1 MQKFGGLVL
10 ALFCVLALC
19 SCAKAG
25 PEQPVEE
32 EREEHAIGEVA
43 AQEQAAPTMEERLAA
58 QLRTMTIE
66 EKIAQMMIIQYPSET
81 MDDTLMHYIR
91 DVKPGGFLLTSENLG
106 AYEQTKELVEA
117 LQSNSEIPMFISV
130 NQEGGVV
137 QRFSEL
143 SGSVP
148 TEIPS
153 MLSVGRT
160 GETQLAYDIGKVIA
174 EELRT
179 VGINLDFAPVM
190 DILPQNGESFIGTR
204 SFGSDA
210 AMVSAMAMAFAKGLE
225 EHGVLSVYKHFPG
238 HGDTTTDSHRNLPVM
253 DKTKEELLENELI
266 PFQKA
271 IESGADMIM
280 VGHIALP
287 KVVGDDT
294 PASLSKE
301 IITDLLKTELGYEGL
316 VITDALSM
324 RALTNQYS
332 HEEICIKAVEAG
344 VDLLLLPNDCERAVE
359 LIKETFS
366 EERIDQSVAKILRLK
381 YTQLEKYSLLDST
394 YLGSDEHRAVV
405 ARVYE

>member
-1 MQKFGGLVL
+1 MQKFGGFVL

-25 PEQPVEE
+25 PEQQVEE
-32 EREEHAIGEVA
+32 EREEHAIGEVV

-81 MDDTLMHYIR
+81 MDDTLMHDIR

-130 NQEGGVV
+130 DQEGGVV

-190 DILPQNGESFIGTR
+190 DILPQNGDSFIGTR

-294 PASLSKE
+294 PASLSGT
-301 IITDLLKTELGYEGL
+301 IITDLLKTEMGYEGL

>member
-81 MDDTLMHYIR
+81 MDDTLMHDIR

-106 AYEQTKELVEA
+106 TYEQTKELVEA

-130 NQEGGVV
+130 DQEGGVV